1 MYNSLNKKIIPKLD
15 DELILNKDV
24 IKPNNTL
31 SNIGKFTNL
40 NNYNDHIR
48 LDSDSESDISYI
60 PTNNS
65 FSSLS
70 ELDLQWD
77 DEVECSEVNNDFWTK
92 DCPKSK
98 YENRKNK
105 KYKLLK

>member
-15 DELILNKDV
+15 DELIVDKDV

-31 SNIGKFTNL
+31 GNISKFTNL
-40 NNYNDHIR
+40 NNNYNDHIS

-70 ELDLQWD
+70 EMDLQ
-77 DEVECSEVNNDFWTK
+77 
-92 DCPKSK
+92 
-98 YENRKNK
+98 
-105 KYKLLK
+105 